1 MRGDAERQT
10 NMLLAVTPDSL
21 VPADH
26 PIRRIKPIVD
36 AAQVVTEPAWGDRVV
51 LPRRRARRVRGV
63 GQRHREKAA
72 DQLDRQQ
79 LQEGAR
85 RHLTRRG
92 GREEAVDPS
101 RLRGGEH
108 RHGRGPVRAEIIRAQ
123 RRQPVRIPQSNGG
136 VGDEGSRDDRASA
149 RAVAGVDLEPL
160 RLGGQ
165 RHRPAP
171 THRVAEG
178 GPGPLR
184 RRKLCREVGQD
195 QGHQP
200 ALAAGVRWEGVE
212 ETGRSHGPSIDRA
225 HRAPLQVVG
234 FVSLR
239 SSAHLASRSPRAAE
253 VGRGVRCLLGLDRA
267 REQLRQHIA
276 ADEEVRRTVRAV
288 LQVAEH
294 TLVGPPSG

>member
-1 MRGDAERQT
+1 MVPGVGGIQVDHCCRAGRDR
-10 NMLLAVTPDSL
+10 LARVAL
-21 VPADH
+21 GGVPAAADH
-26 PIRRIKPIVD
+26 APVDRGREGAQARRLDPAI

-63 GQRHREKAA
+63 GQRHREEAA

-85 RHLTRRG
+85 RRLTRRG

-108 RHGRGPVRAEIIRAQ
+108 RHGRGPVRSEIIRAQ
-123 RRQPVRIPQSNGG
+123 RRQPVRLPQSNGG

-171 THRVAEG
+171 AHRVAEG

-200 ALAAGVRWEGVE
+200 ALAAEVGWEGVE

-225 HRAPLQVVG
+225 HRAPLRRATVRFPAPDRAV
-234 FVSLR
+234 
-239 SSAHLASRSPRAAE
+239 SSAGPCVCSA
-253 VGRGVRCLLGLDRA
+253 GY
-267 REQLRQHIA
+267 LRWPP
-276 ADEEVRRTVRAV
+276 VRRPLRIRAGN
-288 LQVAEH
+288 AS
-294 TLVGPPSG
+294 SGMRTP